1 MFFEKSIEI
10 GNLSF
15 YKHKFLFPKNL
26 VLLTNFNL
34 FIVSTSSNEIFYN
47 TLYFSSVI
55 LIRKYPLGTA
65 FS

>member
-10 GNLSF
+10 GNLLF
-15 YKHKFLFPKNL
+15 YEHKFLFPKNL

-34 FIVSTSSNEIFYN
+34 FIVSTSSNKIFYN